1 MLNHVHNSDAEQ
13 RAAAAEKVQDIDV
26 KRKLLDVTK
35 QLERYQAVFG
45 ESTSKQPADVQVLTQ
60 QLHAKED
67 EIQKLKL
74 QDQQREQVRTNVVRN
89 SIALTCVRSGRV
101 FSLYRNRK
109 VIGCLGS
116 IRQTGEEQGFR
127 SF

>member
-1 MLNHVHNSDAEQ
+1 MCSSVFAPILIYARDSDAEQ

-74 QDQQREQVRTNVVRN
+74 QDQQREQVRTNIVRHD
-89 SIALTCVRSGRV
+89 IVLTCV
-101 FSLYRNRK
+101 L
-109 VIGCLGS
+109 
-116 IRQTGEEQGFR
+116 IRLSPLSTPR
-127 SF
+127 